1 MHQASVYHVYTRV
14 SFLVHSNNNAYIHER
29 MNVCTSAGHLANF
42 SFSFLP
48 LFCYRI
54 LSLIAVT
61 RRSFSSSPPL
71 SRSFTI
77 GRRTRL
83 HEHFRNFPPWIF
95 VPVARS
101 LLPRA
106 KHFYPRWF
114 NHSRKLSVSFHAN
127 FTSIRTDILE
137 FASKVCI
144 HLNDAP
150 FLKFKSKLLVD
161 QIFDRYILFI
171 TSCF

>member
-29 MNVCTSAGHLANF
+29 MNVCTSAGHLPNF

-61 RRSFSSSPPL
+61 RRSFSSSPPF

-106 KHFYPRWF
+106 KHAFIHAGSTTRGNCPSLF
-114 NHSRKLSVSFHAN
+114 MQISRLFVQISSSLRAK
-127 FTSIRTDILE
+127 
-137 FASKVCI
+137 FASI
-144 HLNDAP
+144 
-150 FLKFKSKLLVD
+150 
-161 QIFDRYILFI
+161 
-171 TSCF
+171 

>member
-1 MHQASVYHVYTRV
+1 
-14 SFLVHSNNNAYIHER
+14 

-61 RRSFSSSPPL
+61 RRLFLSSSSSLFHHRP
-71 SRSFTI
+71 
-77 GRRTRL
+77 TRL

-101 LLPRA
+101 LLPRI
-106 KHFYPRWF
+106 KHFYLHWF

-137 FASKVCI
+137 FANKRI
-144 HLNDAP
+144 HLNGGWCTISP
-150 FLKFKSKLLVD
+150 VK
-161 QIFDRYILFI
+161 
-171 TSCF
+171 

>member
-1 MHQASVYHVYTRV
+1 
-14 SFLVHSNNNAYIHER
+14 

-61 RRSFSSSPPL
+61 RRLSSSPPL

-77 GRRTRL
+77 GRHVFTNTFETFHHGFL
-83 HEHFRNFPPWIF
+83 FQLL
-95 VPVARS
+95 VPCI
-101 LLPRA
+101 
-106 KHFYPRWF
+106 KHFYLYWF
-114 NHSRKLSVSFHAN
+114 NLSRKLSVSFHAN

-137 FASKVCI
+137 FANKRI
-144 HLNDAP
+144 HLNGGWCTISP
-150 FLKFKSKLLVD
+150 VK
-161 QIFDRYILFI
+161 
-171 TSCF
+171 

>member
-144 HLNDAP
+144 HLNDVS
-150 FLKFKSKLLVD
+150 FLQLNRNLIRSSID
-161 QIFDRYILFI
+161 IFYRLFI